1 MATEEGIVTALHSTT
16 ACVKTKRTGACESCA
31 SKDAC
36 ATLGGGQEM
45 EVQVINPVGARV
57 GDRVV
62 IGFKT
67 ESLIRVS
74 LLLYIFPIFSMILG
88 AVIGHKLATIVSWNR
103 SGFSAVFGF
112 LFLFFAFV
120 IVKFTGDKLT
130 KKDKYHPKI
139 IRILT

>member
-1 MATEEGIVTALHSTT
+1 
-16 ACVKTKRTGACESCA
+16 
-31 SKDAC
+31 
-36 ATLGGGQEM
+36 M

-74 LLLYIFPIFSMILG
+74 FLLYIFPIFSMILG
-88 AVIGHKLATIVSWNR
+88 AVIGHKLATIVSGNQ

-112 LFLFFAFV
+112 LFLFLAFV

-130 KKDKYHPKI
+130 KKDKYQPKI

>member
-1 MATEEGIVTALHSTT
+1 LATEEGIVTELHSTT

-31 SKDAC
+31 SNDSC
-36 ATLGGGQEM
+36 ATLGGGKEM

-67 ESLIRVS
+67 GSLMRVS
-74 LLLYIFPIFSMILG
+74 FLLYIFPIFSMISG
-88 AVIGHKLATIVSWNR
+88 ALIGHKLATIVSGNR

-112 LFLFFAFV
+112 LFLFLAFV
-120 IVKFTGDKLT
+120 IIKFTGDKLT
-130 KKDKYHPKI
+130 KKEKYQPKI
-139 IRILT
+139 IRILP